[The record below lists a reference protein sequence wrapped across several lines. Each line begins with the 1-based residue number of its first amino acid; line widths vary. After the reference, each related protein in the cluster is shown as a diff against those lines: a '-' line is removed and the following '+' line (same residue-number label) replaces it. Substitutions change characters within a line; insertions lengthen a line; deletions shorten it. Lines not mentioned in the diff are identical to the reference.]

1 MVAERF
7 EHSDVTAAPNS
18 VALSRVHCPEPFGK
32 TRKSSF
38 NAGQRSLLCL
48 LNVSNIQ
55 TLRQRQIQPP
65 GCVSIAQNP
74 SARLRNPVL
83 MPANDPYC
91 GCLTFRTLRRNGS
104 AGFSR
109 PVAFPLRRTL
119 REDSE
124 IQFYCRRMISFMIV
138 ERFAHAHVT
147 AAPDSAA
154 RSRFYCS
161 EPFGKTHKSSFIAGQ
176 RSLLWLFDVSHTQ
189 T

>member
-1 MVAERF
+1 MCIRDSMVAERF
-7 EHSDVTAAPNS
+7 EHSDVTEAPDS
-18 VALSRVHCPEPFGK
+18 AILSRFRCPEPFGK
-32 TRKSSF
+32 TTKSSF
-38 NAGQRSLLCL
+38 NAGQRSLLWL
-48 LNVSNIQ
+48 FNVSHTQ
-55 TLRQRQIQPP
+55 T
-65 GCVSIAQNP
+65 
-74 SARLRNPVL
+74 
-83 MPANDPYC
+83 Y
-91 GCLTFRTLRRNGS
+91 GS
-104 AGFSR
+104 AEFSR